1 MIKFQYFFTFLV
13 IQLYSMLSFGQIPV
27 VSSGS
32 IKHFEK
38 FPSKFVLPRNVDV
51 WLPDGYNGKN
61 KYAVLYIHDG
71 QDMFD
76 SIVSENKA
84 EWKIDE
90 VMTQLQKE
98 GKIKKTIVVAIWNTG
113 KFRHSDYFPQKP
125 FQSFSKEKQDS
136 MYKVKYGKN
145 LMIHKEIESDNYLK
159 FLIQELKP
167 FIDSSF
173 KTLKNKEHTFTMGS
187 SMGGLIS
194 MYAVCEYPN
203 IFGGAACLST
213 HWNGLLP
220 EKNNSIPNAFLTYL
234 NTTVPDPITHR
245 LYFDYGTIMPD
256 YFYKPLQAKVD
267 SLFEVKGYTQMN
279 YISKEFKGANHSPEA
294 WSARV
299 DVPLYF
305 LLKK

>member
-1 MIKFQYFFTFLV
+1 MI
-13 IQLYSMLSFGQIPV
+13 SFGQVPIV
-27 VSSGS
+27 GSGS

-51 WLPDGYNGKN
+51 WLPDGYSSKS

-76 SIVSENKA
+76 SIVSEDHV

-90 VMTQLQKE
+90 TLTRLQKE
-98 GKIKKTIVVAIWNTG
+98 GKIRKTIVVAISNTG

-125 FQSFSKEKQDS
+125 FQSFSKQKQDS
-136 MYKVKYGKN
+136 LYKVKWGKN
-145 LMIHKEIESDNYLK
+145 LMIHKEIESNSYLK
-159 FLIQELKP
+159 FIVQELKP

-173 KTLKNKEHTFTMGS
+173 STVKNRQNTFTMGS

-194 MYAVCEYPN
+194 MYAVCEYPTV
-203 IFGGAACLST
+203 FGGAACLST

-220 EKNNSIPNAFLTYL
+220 EKNNAIPNAFLEYL
-234 NTTVPDPITHR
+234 TNNTPDPKIH
-245 LYFDYGTIMPD
+245 LFYFDYGTIMPD
-256 YFYKPLQAKVD
+256 FFYKPLQAKVD
-267 SLFEVKGYTQMN
+267 SLFQLKGYTQVN
-279 YISKEFKGANHSPEA
+279 YLSKEFVGADHSPKS